1 MVKGPVPLLEPAGI
15 GAGPVEMK
23 EYGELVK

>member
-1 MVKGPVPLLEPAGI
+1 MVKGPVPLLEPGGM

-23 EYGELVK
+23 EYGDFAK